1 MPYELQSRLVIGVAS
16 SAVFDL
22 QESDAV
28 FKSQGEE
35 QYRRFQEE
43 NLNEP
48 LPKGIAF
55 PFIKRLLA
63 LNVRWMAFIGQI
75 RPLTSLTPGGKDR
88 VWSQCRPHGEFCLPM
103 RCVVLHGR
111 TSRRSGPD

>member
-75 RPLTSLTPGGKDR
+75 RPLTSLTPGGSNR
-88 VWSQCRPHGEFCLPM
+88 VRSQCRPRGEFCPPGS
-103 RCVVLHGR
+103 CGVLHGN
-111 TSRRSGPD
+111 TSTGSVPG